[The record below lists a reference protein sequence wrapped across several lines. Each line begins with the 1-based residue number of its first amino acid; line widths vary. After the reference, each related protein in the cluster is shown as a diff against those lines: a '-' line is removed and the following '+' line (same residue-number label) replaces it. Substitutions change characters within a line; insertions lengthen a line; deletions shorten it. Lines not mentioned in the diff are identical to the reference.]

1 MATTE
6 NGTYYPSDYSSVADV
21 PGDMKKMAE
30 SIDANK
36 VQKIKGKGLS
46 TNDFTNEYKQKLEDL
61 ENYDDTEVKK
71 DISDIKEEQETQN
84 TNIEN
89 LQEKDTTQDE
99 LIEKLQQENKNIKS
113 ALINVETEQ
122 AKSLHIED
130 ASTVAGVLEVEG
142 NAEQETR
149 EGYNLLNSSLFNLSE
164 VSNYATFNKEDGTI
178 TFNGTANTDINIRS
192 LRKQIIAGTGKENI
206 VIKIISGSLNGLL
219 RLAAQDTDY
228 GNIKYSQIGTSS
240 FVNKL
245 TESVEYN
252 IFSITIT
259 NGTVMNNLKLGF
271 MIVDDSNLDKEYE
284 QYGAMPSPGFPSK
297 VKCLGS
303 NKNIL
308 NDENNKGLIV
318 TTDNITNS
326 EYMNVSLENNKY
338 YIARIWFE
346 DGTYAESN
354 NFMLYGYN
362 SSNQNIASIPNN
374 QVKTYTNATEIVK
387 AKIVANTTGI
397 SAYEN
402 KKIEGVKI
410 EETDENGVATSYS
423 PYRAR

>member
-36 VQKIKGKGLS
+36 VQKIPGKGLS

-89 LQEKDTTQDE
+89 LQENDTTQDE
-99 LIEKLQQENKNIKS
+99 LIEKLQQENENIKN

-149 EGYNLLNSSLFNLSE
+149 EGYNLLDSSLFDLSE
-164 VSNYATFNKEDGTI
+164 VSNLATFNKEDGTI

-192 LRKQIIAGTGKENI
+192 LRKQIST
-206 VIKIISGSLNGLL
+206 L
-219 RLAAQDTDY
+219 R
-228 GNIKYSQIGTSS
+228 
-240 FVNKL
+240 
-245 TESVEYN
+245 
-252 IFSITIT
+252 
-259 NGTVMNNLKLGF
+259 
-271 MIVDDSNLDKEYE
+271 
-284 QYGAMPSPGFPSK
+284 
-297 VKCLGS
+297 
-303 NKNIL
+303 
-308 NDENNKGLIV
+308 
-318 TTDNITNS
+318 
-326 EYMNVSLENNKY
+326 
-338 YIARIWFE
+338 
-346 DGTYAESN
+346 
-354 NFMLYGYN
+354 
-362 SSNQNIASIPNN
+362 
-374 QVKTYTNATEIVK
+374 
-387 AKIVANTTGI
+387 
-397 SAYEN
+397 
-402 KKIEGVKI
+402 
-410 EETDENGVATSYS
+410 
-423 PYRAR
+423 